1 MRNRGL
7 RGIEGKRFSLKCVG
21 DSKMNDLTVAFAPVF
36 SLFYGIMHISCTEF
50 DKFEFGGGHRYDT
63 NH

>member
-1 MRNRGL
+1 
-7 RGIEGKRFSLKCVG
+7 
-21 DSKMNDLTVAFAPVF
+21 MNDLTGALAPVF
-36 SLFYGIMHISCTEF
+36 SLFYGIMHMSCTEF

>member
-1 MRNRGL
+1 
-7 RGIEGKRFSLKCVG
+7 
-21 DSKMNDLTVAFAPVF
+21 MNDLTGALAPVF

-50 DKFEFGGGHRYDT
+50 DKFEFGGGYRYDT